1 MNTLRFM
8 PEGWNNEITKLDINN
23 VNQYIQTG
31 DTLQG
36 LVKECD
42 EKYNLHVKFEN
53 GLTGIMPREEIEA
66 IIKEDVTTMKDMMKL
81 STERRKYFDK
91 WGEAYEY
98 EF

>member
-66 IIKEDVTTMKDMMKL
+66 IHDCAVNNLGL
-81 STERRKYFDK
+81 SLFPVYYFMLNLIEPDL
-91 WGEAYEY
+91 
-98 EF
+98 